1 MKTIA
6 LVSTAGGTGRTT
18 LCAALAVLLARRARQ
33 VVALDFD
40 PQNLLGTHL
49 GIDGFAPAGLAQAL
63 LDEADAWHAHTWRNA
78 EGVLFVPYGAVS
90 LAQSARCDARLAAEP
105 QWLAQ
110 SLAQLDL
117 PDDGV
122 VLIDTARYPS
132 QQADQA
138 VRCADLVLCVSPP
151 DPAACATLVAQ
162 LDALRKGGANL
173 RIIVNRLNP
182 ARDMQRD
189 VLAMLSVALG
199 DGLPLSQRVHLDG
212 ALPESFARGTWLFD
226 DAPHSQ
232 ASHDLQGL
240 ANWLDA
246 WLGEGALSAAS
257 VSGMPT
263 IATRPEGG
271 PA

>member
-6 LVSTAGGTGRTT
+6 VVSTAGGTGRTT
-18 LCAALAVLLARRARQ
+18 LSAALAVLLARRGRQ

-40 PQNLLGTHL
+40 PQNMLGAHL
-49 GIDGFAPAGLAQAL
+49 GIDRLAPDGIAQAL
-63 LDEADAWHAHTWRNA
+63 LGEVRAWHAHTWRNA

-90 LAQSARCDARLAAEP
+90 LAQGARCDARLAAEP
-105 QWLAQ
+105 RWLAHA
-110 SLAQLDL
+110 LAQLDL
-117 PDDGV
+117 PRDGV

-138 VRCADLVLCVSPP
+138 VRCADLVLCVTPP
-151 DPAACATLVAQ
+151 EPAACATLVAR
-162 LDALRKGGANL
+162 LDALRRDSANL

-189 VLAMLSVALG
+189 VLAMLAAALG
-199 DGLPLSQRVHLDG
+199 DGLPFAQRVHLDV

-232 ASHDLQGL
+232 ASHDLHGL

-246 WLGEGALSAAS
+246 WVVGTPA
-257 VSGMPT
+257 T
-263 IATRPEGG
+263 ATRGHGER
-271 PA
+271 A

>member
-6 LVSTAGGTGRTT
+6 VVSTAGGTGRTT
-18 LCAALAVLLARRARQ
+18 LSAALAVLLARRGRQ
-33 VVALDFD
+33 VVALDLD
-40 PQNLLGTHL
+40 PQNMLGAHL
-49 GIDGFAPAGLAQAL
+49 GIDGFAPAGIAQAL
-63 LDEADAWHAHTWRNA
+63 LDETVAWHTHTWRNA

-90 LAQSARCDARLAAEP
+90 LAQGAHCDARLAAEP
-105 QWLAQ
+105 QWLANA
-110 SLAQLDL
+110 LAQLDL
-117 PDDGV
+117 PRDGV

-132 QQADQA
+132 QQAAQA
-138 VRCADLVLCVSPP
+138 VRCADLVLCVTPP
-151 DPAACATLVAQ
+151 EPAACATLVAR
-162 LDALRKGGANL
+162 LDGLRRDGANV

-189 VLAMLSVALG
+189 VLAMLAAALG
-199 DGLPLSQRVHLDG
+199 DGVPLAQRVHLDV

-246 WLGEGALSAAS
+246 WVTGAPATHARRHGE
-257 VSGMPT
+257 PT
-263 IATRPEGG
+263 
-271 PA
+271 

>member
-6 LVSTAGGTGRTT
+6 VVSTAGGTGRTT
-18 LCAALAVLLARRARQ
+18 LTAVLAVLLARRGRQ

-40 PQNLLGTHL
+40 PQNMLGAQL
-49 GIDGFAPAGLAQAL
+49 GIDGLAATGLSQAL
-63 LDEADAWHAHTWRNA
+63 LDADTAWHAYTWRNA
-78 EGVLFVPYGAVS
+78 DDVLFVPYGAVS
-90 LAQSARCDARLAAEP
+90 VAQSTQCDARLAADP
-105 QWLAQ
+105 RWLADA
-110 SLAQLDL
+110 LAELDL
-117 PDDGV
+117 PRDGV

-132 QQADQA
+132 QQAEHA
-138 VRCADLVLCVSPP
+138 LRCADLALCVTPP
-151 DPAACATLVAQ
+151 EPAACATLVAR
-162 LDALRKGGANL
+162 LGALRDAGAQL

-189 VLAMLSVALG
+189 VLAMLGAALG
-199 DGLPLSQRVHLDG
+199 DKLPLAQRVHLDV

-246 WLGEGALSAAS
+246 WLTEATAPLDRRDGA
-257 VSGMPT
+257 
-263 IATRPEGG
+263 
-271 PA
+271 

>member
-6 LVSTAGGTGRTT
+6 VVSTAGGTGRTT
-18 LCAALAVLLARRARQ
+18 LSAALAVLLARRGRQ

-40 PQNLLGTHL
+40 PQNMLGAHL
-49 GIDGFAPAGLAQAL
+49 GIDGFAAAGIARAL
-63 LDEADAWHAHTWRNA
+63 LDETGAWHTHTWRNA

-90 LAQSARCDARLAAEP
+90 LAQGARCDARLAAEP
-105 QWLAQ
+105 QWLAHA
-110 SLAQLDL
+110 LAQLDL
-117 PDDGV
+117 PRDGV

-138 VRCADLVLCVSPP
+138 VRCADLVLCVTPP
-151 DPAACATLVAQ
+151 EPAACATLVAQ
-162 LDALRKGGANL
+162 LDALRRDGANL

-189 VLAMLSVALG
+189 VLAMLAAALG
-199 DGLPLSQRVHLDG
+199 DGLPLAQRVHLDV

-232 ASHDLQGL
+232 ASHDLHGL

-246 WLGEGALSAAS
+246 WVAGTPATAARGKGER
-257 VSGMPT
+257 V
-263 IATRPEGG
+263 
-271 PA
+271 

>member
-6 LVSTAGGTGRTT
+6 VVSTAGGTGRTT
-18 LCAALAVLLARRARQ
+18 LSAALAVLLARRGRQ

-40 PQNLLGTHL
+40 PQNMLGAHL
-49 GIDGFAPAGLAQAL
+49 GIDGFAPAGIAQAL
-63 LDEADAWHAHTWRNA
+63 LDEAGAWHTHTWRNA

-90 LAQSARCDARLAAEP
+90 LAHSAHCDARIAAEP
-105 QWLAQ
+105 RWLANA
-110 SLAQLDL
+110 LAQLAL
-117 PDDGV
+117 PRDGV

-138 VRCADLVLCVSPP
+138 VRCADLVLCVTPP
-151 DPAACATLVAQ
+151 EPAACATLVAR
-162 LDALRKGGANL
+162 LDALRRDGANL

-189 VLAMLSVALG
+189 VLAMLAAALG
-199 DGLPLSQRVHLDG
+199 DGLPLAQRVHLDV

-232 ASHDLQGL
+232 ASHDLHGL

-246 WLGEGALSAAS
+246 WVAGTPATAARGHGER
-257 VSGMPT
+257 V
-263 IATRPEGG
+263 
-271 PA
+271 